1 MVSGF
6 TPKRPRVEM
15 IPLIDMFFLLLVFFI
30 YGVFS
35 MAMQQG
41 ILVDLP
47 QASTATSTQEE
58 AVTVSLTAEGAV
70 FLNQEPVAL
79 DALAAALQAVRLRV
93 LPRTEDRARH
103 EVSGVEGRRPDPL
116 VIINADR
123 RSPHGT
129 VMTVLDAVRQAGLQR
144 ISLQAATP

>member
-1 MVSGF
+1 MLVKPF
-6 TPKRPRVEM
+6 TPKRPRIEM
-15 IPLIDMFFLLLVFFI
+15 VPLIDMFFLLLVFFI
-30 YGVFS
+30 FGVFS
-35 MAMQQG
+35 MTMQQG

-47 QASTATSTQEE
+47 QAATATSTQED

-79 DALAAALQAVRLRV
+79 EALAAALQAARL
-93 LPRTEDRARH
+93 
-103 EVSGVEGRRPDPL
+103 RRPDPL

-129 VMTVLDAVRQAGLQR
+129 VMAVLDAVRQAGLQR